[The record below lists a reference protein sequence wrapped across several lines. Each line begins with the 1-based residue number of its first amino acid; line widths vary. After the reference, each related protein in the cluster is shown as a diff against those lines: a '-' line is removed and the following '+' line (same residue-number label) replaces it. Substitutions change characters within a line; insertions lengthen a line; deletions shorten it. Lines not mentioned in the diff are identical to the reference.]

1 MDLQELESLDSEWNS
16 LTELEP
22 NLLFHWSNLKS
33 ISFSYNQIV
42 LLNSSEFLVNN
53 KAQEN
58 IKFAYN
64 SITKINECIFF
75 GLNQLQLI

>member
-1 MDLQELESLDSEWNS
+1 MDLQELEILDSESNS

-42 LLNSSEFLVNN
+42 LLNSSKFFVNN